1 MGIAERKERE
11 KQQRRE
17 EIVLAAEKVFF
28 SKGFDLSTMDDIAE
42 EAELSKGT
50 LYLYFKNK
58 EDLHM
63 AVARRSIHLLRTIT
77 LKAASGEGNALE
89 KLGRMGRATIEFS
102 RKDPDRMKAIMT
114 LEEMEPE
121 TLSVTT
127 SDVQDL
133 IYKESTVG
141 TVIQVVEQGVNE
153 KVIRSD
159 LPVLLVAHT
168 LWMTV
173 LSVVRFVTM
182 KPALLEALELS
193 QDQILESHFVD
204 IIDEN
209 YAFARVRNIIT
220 DKEIIRCRWKAE
232 NPLYFL

>member
-11 KQQRRE
+11 KQLRRE
-17 EIVLAAEKVFF
+17 EIVMAAEKIFF

-63 AVARRSIHLLRTIT
+63 AVARNSIRILRTVT
-77 LKAASGEGNALE
+77 SKVTEGAGTALE
-89 KLGRMGRATIEFS
+89 KLGRMGRAVIDFS
-102 RKDPDRMKAIMT
+102 RSDPDRMKSIMT
-114 LEEMEPE
+114 LEEMEPQ
-121 TLSVTT
+121 TLSVTN

-133 IYKESTVG
+133 IYNESTVG
-141 TVIQVVEQGVNE
+141 TVIQLVEQGVKE
-153 KVIRSD
+153 KEIRAD
-159 LPVLLVAHT
+159 VPVMLIAHT

-182 KPALLEALELS
+182 KPGLFEALELS
-193 QDQILESHFVD
+193 QDQILESHFELVLNG
-204 IIDEN
+204 I
-209 YAFARVRNIIT
+209 
-220 DKEIIRCRWKAE
+220 KS
-232 NPLYFL
+232 

>member
-17 EIVLAAEKVFF
+17 EIILAAEKVFF

-50 LYLYFKNK
+50 LYLYFKSK

-63 AVARRSIHLLRTIT
+63 AVARTSIRLLREVT
-77 LKAASGEGNALE
+77 LKATEGGGTALE
-89 KLGRMGRATIEFS
+89 KLGRMGRATVEFS
-102 RKDPDRMKAIMT
+102 RTDPDRMRSIMT
-114 LEEMEPE
+114 LEEMEPQ
-121 TLSVTT
+121 TLSITAG
-127 SDVQDL
+127 DVQDL

-141 TVIQVVEQGVNE
+141 TVMQLVELGVKE
-153 KVIRSD
+153 KLIRED
-159 LPVLLVAHT
+159 VPAYLVAHT

-182 KPALLEALELS
+182 KPGLFEALELS
-193 QDQILESHFVD
+193 QDQILESHFELVLNG
-204 IIDEN
+204 I
-209 YAFARVRNIIT
+209 
-220 DKEIIRCRWKAE
+220 KS
-232 NPLYFL
+232 

>member
-11 KQQRRE
+11 KQLRRD
-17 EIVLAAEKVFF
+17 EIILAAEKVFF
-28 SKGFDLSTMDDIAE
+28 SKGFDYTTMDHIAE

-50 LYLYFKNK
+50 LYLYFKSK

-63 AVARRSIHLLRTIT
+63 AVARKSIRLLRTIT
-77 LKAASGEGNALE
+77 LKATEGEGNAIE

-102 RKDPDRMKAIMT
+102 RKDPDRMRAIMT
-114 LEEMEPE
+114 LEEMEPS

-141 TVIQVVEQGVNE
+141 TVIQLVELGVKE
-153 KVIRSD
+153 KLIRAD
-159 LPVLLVAHT
+159 VPALLIAHT

-193 QDQILESHFVD
+193 QDQILDSHFALVLNG
-204 IIDEN
+204 I
-209 YAFARVRNIIT
+209 
-220 DKEIIRCRWKAE
+220 KS
-232 NPLYFL
+232 

>member
-28 SKGFDLSTMDDIAE
+28 SKGFDLTTMDDIAE

-77 LKAASGEGNALE
+77 LKAATGEGNALE

-159 LPVLLVAHT
+159 IPVLLVAHT

-193 QDQILESHFVD
+193 QDQILESHFEMVL
-204 IIDEN
+204 N
-209 YAFARVRNIIT
+209 G
-220 DKEIIRCRWKAE
+220 IR
-232 NPLYFL
+232 L

>member
-11 KQQRRE
+11 KQLRRE
-17 EIVLAAEKVFF
+17 EIVMAAEKIFF

-63 AVARRSIHLLRTIT
+63 AVARNSIRILRAVTSKVT
-77 LKAASGEGNALE
+77 AGAGTSLE
-89 KLGRMGRATIEFS
+89 KLGRMGRAVIEFS
-102 RKDPDRMKAIMT
+102 RSDPDRMKSIMI
-114 LEEMEPE
+114 LEEMEPQA
-121 TLSVTT
+121 LSVTS

-133 IYKESTVG
+133 IYNESTVG
-141 TVIQVVEQGVNE
+141 TVIQLVEQGVKKKE
-153 KVIRSD
+153 IRAD
-159 LPVLLVAHT
+159 VPVMLIAHT

-182 KPALLEALELS
+182 KPGLFEALELS
-193 QDQILESHFVD
+193 QDQILESHFELVLNG
-204 IIDEN
+204 I
-209 YAFARVRNIIT
+209 
-220 DKEIIRCRWKAE
+220 KS
-232 NPLYFL
+232 